1 MSKGGGDS
9 SPQTVV
15 QTNLPEYVQ
24 PYLERIISTGENII
38 GTKNPD
44 GTFSMKPRERYGEY
58 VTDEEGNEVFNPYK
72 RIADESDYSKRAKAG
87 IESLLTAGSPY
98 YSEGMDLTRDALSK
112 LGSPTSF
119 TDSGVM
125 STYMS
130 PYMEAVIKNQKSG
143 LMSDFERDRV
153 KRADRALKA
162 SAFGGSRAAVQEG
175 MAQKDLMSK
184 LLNVETE
191 GRQKA
196 YEDALRQY
204 NLEQER
210 YRGDLGDVITGSKD
224 LIAMGEA
231 STSDAYRQLNE
242 LEELGLAER
251 KREQLELDQ
260 DYRDFLADRDYSKE
274 QLAYLSDLIRGTP
287 MGKSQETF
295 VSSDPVAQVLGAGI
309 TASQIKNAFSGN

>member
-1 MSKGGGDS
+1 MTP
-9 SPQTVV
+9 SPS
-15 QTNLPEYVQ
+15 
-24 PYLERIISTGENII
+24 STGSW
-38 GTKNPD
+38 PD
-44 GTFSMKPRERYGEY
+44 ASTPLYLLIHHQTLATSWPRH
-58 VTDEEGNEVFNPYK
+58 
-72 RIADESDYSKRAKAG
+72 
-87 IESLLTAGSPY
+87 SP
-98 YSEGMDLTRDALSK
+98 
-112 LGSPTSF
+112 
-119 TDSGVM
+119 
-125 STYMS
+125 
-130 PYMEAVIKNQKSG
+130 
-143 LMSDFERDRV
+143 
-153 KRADRALKA
+153 
-162 SAFGGSRAAVQEG
+162 RAAVQEG

-231 STSDAYRQLNE
+231 STSDAYRQLDE